1 MKKRRKMRIVILCAA
16 LAILILSAVYTMTAR
31 RRPEQEEVIYIEE
44 TAAFGDLT
52 RGVTE
57 NGTVEMI
64 TRQQTYD
71 MVLSD
76 EEEEDDDEDEDEETR
91 YLKAEEVYVKQ
102 GQRVK
107 QGDAVLKLTERS
119 VRSVRRFLESEMAD
133 AQIALEELQNTYEIQ
148 QVEAENT
155 YRKSMVDA
163 EWSEIQYAVDT
174 AQIQAEIAEL
184 TDGMA
189 VLEQEIVQIEKD
201 LENGWDD
208 YADLKEEY
216 EKYAGRYEEWDKDNL
231 YTYVPLR
238 TQYLAAKEAWE
249 KETENRQEQRRQIE
263 EKQEELSEDQ
273 GELARLQEK
282 APYREMEARQTYE
295 TAELDGNTASDIY
308 AYFLQSLERQIES
321 AEQELAEIK
330 EKVADFNAFVGED
343 GVVRAESDGLITQV
357 YYEEGDTIEE
367 ESPLITYVREDDY
380 VISIDILEEDIP
392 CVELGDEVTIVFAAY
407 PDEIYTGRIEE
418 IVSTETSQDT
428 ATVSYPVT
436 VRIEGDT
443 EALYGGMT
451 GDVTFITD
459 QVSQAVYVSRKAVI
473 KENGK
478 SYVLVRNENGERERR
493 EVETGFTD
501 GVNIQVINGLSEGDI
516 VYKERPATHEE
527 EGQRQRSPESRTE
540 GEENSED
547 HRERNQAQ

>member
-1 MKKRRKMRIVILCAA
+1 MKKRRKPRIFILCAA
-16 LAILILSAVYTMTAR
+16 LVILILSAVYTMTVR
-31 RRPEQEEVIYIEE
+31 NRPEQEEIVYIEE

-76 EEEEDDDEDEDEETR
+76 EEEDDEDDEDEETR
-91 YLKAEEVYVKQ
+91 YLKVEEVYVKQ

-107 QGDAVLKLTERS
+107 EGDAVLKLTERS
-119 VRSVRRFLESEMAD
+119 VRSVRRFLESETAD

-184 TDGMA
+184 TDKAA
-189 VLEQEIVQIEKD
+189 VLTQEIAQIEKD

-216 EKYAGRYEEWDKDNL
+216 EKYARRYEEWDKDNL

-238 TQYLAAKEAWE
+238 TQYLAAKEAYE

-263 EKQEELSEDQ
+263 EKQEELLENEE
-273 GELARLQEK
+273 ELARLQEK
-282 APYREMEARQTYE
+282 VPNREMEARQTYE
-295 TAELDGNTASDIY
+295 TAGLDGSAASDIY
-308 AYFLQSLERQIES
+308 AWSLQSLERQIES
-321 AEQELAEIK
+321 AEQELDELK
-330 EKVADFNAFVGED
+330 EKVADFNVFAGED
-343 GVVRAESDGLITQV
+343 GIVRAESDGLVTQV
-357 YYEEGDTIEE
+357 YYEEGDTLEE
-367 ESPLITYVREDDY
+367 ESALIAYVKEDDY

-392 CVELGDEVTIVFAAY
+392 YVDMGDEVTIVFTAY
-407 PDEIYTGRIEE
+407 PDETYTGRVEE

-473 KENGK
+473 KEGGK
-478 SYVLVRNENGERERR
+478 SYVLVKAGNGEMKRR

-501 GVNIQVINGLSEGDI
+501 GVNIQIINGLSEGDI
-516 VYKERPATHEE
+516 VYKERPVTHEE
-527 EGQRQRSPESRTE
+527 EEERQDQTGPE
-540 GEENSED
+540 G
-547 HRERNQAQ
+547 ERNQVQ

>member
-1 MKKRRKMRIVILCAA
+1 MKKRRKTRILILCAA
-16 LAILILSAVYTMTAR
+16 LVILILSAVYTMTVR
-31 RRPEQEEVIYIEE
+31 NRPEQEEIVYIEE

-76 EEEEDDDEDEDEETR
+76 EEEDDEDDEDEETR
-91 YLKAEEVYVKQ
+91 YLKVEEVYVKQ

-107 QGDAVLKLTERS
+107 EGDAVLKLTERS
-119 VRSVRRFLESEMAD
+119 VRSVRRFLESETAD

-184 TDGMA
+184 TDKAA
-189 VLEQEIVQIEKD
+189 VLAQEIAQIEKD

-216 EKYAGRYEEWDKDNL
+216 EKYARRYEEWDKDNL

-238 TQYLAAKEAWE
+238 TQYLAAKEAYE

-263 EKQEELSEDQ
+263 EKQEELLENEE
-273 GELARLQEK
+273 ELARQQEK
-282 APYREMEARQTYE
+282 VPYREMEARQTYE
-295 TAELDGNTASDIY
+295 TAGLDGSAAPDIY
-308 AYFLQSLERQIES
+308 VWSLQSLERQIES
-321 AEQELAEIK
+321 AEQELDELK
-330 EKVADFNAFVGED
+330 EKAADFNVFAGED
-343 GVVRAESDGLITQV
+343 GIVRAESDGLVTQV
-357 YYEEGDTIEE
+357 YYEEGDTLEE
-367 ESPLITYVREDDY
+367 ESALIAYVKEDDY

-392 CVELGDEVTIVFAAY
+392 YVEMGDEVTIVFTAY
-407 PDEIYTGRIEE
+407 PDETYTGRVEE
-418 IVSTETSQDT
+418 IVSTETSQDA

-473 KENGK
+473 KEGGK
-478 SYVLVRNENGERERR
+478 SYVLVKAGNGEMKRR

-501 GVNIQVINGLSEGDI
+501 GVNIQIINGLSEGDI
-516 VYKERPATHEE
+516 VYKERPVTREE
-527 EGQRQRSPESRTE
+527 QEERQDQTGPEG
-540 GEENSED
+540 
-547 HRERNQAQ
+547 ERNQVQ

>member
-1 MKKRRKMRIVILCAA
+1 MKKRRKTRILILCAA
-16 LAILILSAVYTMTAR
+16 LVILILSAVYTMTVR
-31 RRPEQEEVIYIEE
+31 NRPEQEEIVYIEE

-76 EEEEDDDEDEDEETR
+76 EEEDDEDDEDEETR
-91 YLKAEEVYVKQ
+91 YLKVEEVYVKQ

-107 QGDAVLKLTERS
+107 EGDAVLKLTERS
-119 VRSVRRFLESEMAD
+119 VRSVRRFLESETAD

-184 TDGMA
+184 TDKAA
-189 VLEQEIVQIEKD
+189 VLAQEIAQIEKD

-216 EKYAGRYEEWDKDNL
+216 EKYARRYEEWDKDNL

-238 TQYLAAKEAWE
+238 TQYLAAKEAYE

-263 EKQEELSEDQ
+263 EKQEELLENEE
-273 GELARLQEK
+273 ELARQQEK
-282 APYREMEARQTYE
+282 VPNREMEARQTYE
-295 TAELDGNTASDIY
+295 TAGLDGSAAPDIY
-308 AYFLQSLERQIES
+308 VWSLQSLERQIES
-321 AEQELAEIK
+321 AEQELDELK
-330 EKVADFNAFVGED
+330 EKAADFNVFAGED
-343 GVVRAESDGLITQV
+343 GIVRAESDGLVTQV
-357 YYEEGDTIEE
+357 YYEEGDTLEE
-367 ESPLITYVREDDY
+367 ESALIAYVKEDDY

-392 CVELGDEVTIVFAAY
+392 YVEMGDEVTIVFTAY
-407 PDEIYTGRIEE
+407 PDETYTGRVEE
-418 IVSTETSQDT
+418 IVSTETSQDA

-473 KENGK
+473 KEGGK
-478 SYVLVRNENGERERR
+478 SYVLVKAGNGEMKRR

-501 GVNIQVINGLSEGDI
+501 GVNIQIINGLSEGDI
-516 VYKERPATHEE
+516 VYKERPVTREE
-527 EGQRQRSPESRTE
+527 QEERQDQTGPEG
-540 GEENSED
+540 
-547 HRERNQAQ
+547 ERNQVQ

>member
-31 RRPEQEEVIYIEE
+31 RRPEQEEVIYVEE
-44 TAAFGDLT
+44 TAVLGDLT

-71 MVLSD
+71 VVLRD
-76 EEEEDDDEDEDEETR
+76 EEEDDEEEEDEETR
-91 YLKAEEVYVKQ
+91 YLKVEEVYVKQ

-107 QGDAVLKLTERS
+107 EGDAVLKLTERS
-119 VRSVRRFLESEMAD
+119 VHSVRRFLESEMAD

-184 TDGMA
+184 TDKAA
-189 VLEQEIVQIEKD
+189 VLAQEIAQIEKD

-216 EKYAGRYEEWDKDNL
+216 EKYARRYEEWDKDNL

-238 TQYLAAKEAWE
+238 TQYLAAKEAYE
-249 KETENRQEQRRQIE
+249 KETDNRQEQRRQIE
-263 EKQEELSEDQ
+263 DKQEELLENE

-282 APYREMEARQTYE
+282 VPYREMEARQAYE
-295 TAELDGNTASDIY
+295 TAGLDGSAASDIY
-308 AYFLQSLERQIES
+308 ACSLQSLERQIES
-321 AEQELAEIK
+321 AEQELDELK
-330 EKVADFNAFVGED
+330 EKVEDFNAFAGED
-343 GVVRAESDGLITQV
+343 GIVRAESDGLVTQV
-357 YYEEGDTIEE
+357 YYEEGDTLEE
-367 ESPLITYVREDDY
+367 ESVLITYVKEDDY
-380 VISIDILEEDIP
+380 VISIDVLEEDIP
-392 CVELGDEVTIVFAAY
+392 YVEMGDEVTIVFTAY
-407 PDEIYTGRIEE
+407 PDETYTGRVEE

-473 KENGK
+473 KEDGK
-478 SYVLVRNENGERERR
+478 SYVLVRDGNGEMKRR

-501 GVNIQVINGLSEGDI
+501 GVNIQIISGLSQGDI
-516 VYKERPATHEE
+516 VYKERPVTHEE
-527 EGQRQRSPESRTE
+527 EEERQDQTGPEGRGIRRS
-540 GEENSED
+540 EERVGKE
-547 HRERNQAQ
+547 